1 MLTHIKAALSH
12 SILALRQITAK
23 QISLGILLV
32 LVILL
37 ILPEWPKV
45 PVAGATTSDWNP
57 ATFWHEPWGAS
68 GVHKGIDIFG
78 AKGTAVVSPTY
89 GVVLF
94 RGEIA
99 LGGKVVAMLGPK
111 LRVHYFA
118 HLDSMLVHPGSVVR
132 TGDVLGSVGDTGNA
146 QGKQPH
152 LHYAVVT
159 IVPYPWR
166 IDRSTQGWKKMF
178 FLNPFEV
185 LKISM
190 SPGTHYASSGLPN
203 H

>member
-1 MLTHIKAALSH
+1 MSKVKRVL
-12 SILALRQITAK
+12 
-23 QISLGILLV
+23 LGILIALV
-32 LVILL
+32 VLL

-45 PVAGATTSDWNP
+45 PVAGATATDWNP
-57 ATFWHEPWGAS
+57 AAFWYEPWGTS
-68 GVHKGIDIFG
+68 GVHKGVDIFG
-78 AKGTAVVSPTY
+78 AKGTPVIASTY

-118 HLDSMLVHPGSVVR
+118 HLDSVLVHPGSVVR

-159 IVPYPWR
+159 ILPYPWR
-166 IDRSTQGWKKMF
+166 MDRSTQGWKKMF
-178 FLNPFEV
+178 FLNPYEV
-185 LKISM
+185 LEVSM
-190 SPGTHYASSGLPN
+190 NPGLRYAASRLHVIDRGSRTT
-203 H
+203 

>member
-1 MLTHIKAALSH
+1 MSKAKRVL
-12 SILALRQITAK
+12 
-23 QISLGILLV
+23 LGIFIV
-32 LVILL
+32 MVVLL

-45 PVAGATTSDWNP
+45 PVVGATAADWNP
-57 ATFWHEPWGAS
+57 AAFWHEPWGAS
-68 GVHKGIDIFG
+68 GVHKGIDIFA
-78 AKGTAVVSPTY
+78 AKGASVVAPTY

-111 LRVHYFA
+111 WRVHYFA
-118 HLDSMLVHPGSVVR
+118 HLDSVQVYPGSVVG

-152 LHYAVVT
+152 LHYTVVT
-159 IVPYPWR
+159 MLPYPWR
-166 IDRSTQGWKKMF
+166 IDRTTQGWKKMF

-185 LKISM
+185 LEINASRISLRFIQA
-190 SPGTHYASSGLPN
+190 TYLLTTNFA
-203 H
+203 